1 MTPTRNGGNVDSD
14 CLFCKIV
21 AGAIPSRR
29 IYEDDHA
36 VAFLD
41 IGAWHRGHSLVVPR
55 QHVPDLITGEPSLS
69 DISPAIDAV
78 ARLLIDKLAADGINL
93 LSSTGSAAGQEVFH
107 LHVHLVPRYADEP
120 GLDKMITRAP
130 ASAEELD
137 TVYRQIQGH
146 E

>member
-1 MTPTRNGGNVDSD
+1 
-14 CLFCKIV
+14 
-21 AGAIPSRR
+21 
-29 IYEDDHA
+29 
-36 VAFLD
+36 
-41 IGAWHRGHSLVVPR
+41 VVPR

-107 LHVHLVPRYADEP
+107 LHVHLVPRYADQP

-130 ASAEELD
+130 VSAEELD
-137 TVYRQIQGH
+137 AVYLQIQGRG
-146 E
+146 